1 MEKKCNKCSE
11 TKSISEFSKNKKGK
25 YGVNN
30 RCKVCDK
37 KYAEKW
43 RSDNPKYMKNWLS
56 NNPEYIKNWALNNSE
71 HHKKSMKNW
80 RLNNPELNKEIIKN
94 WKYKISGVYAIYDNN
109 NTLLY
114 IGQSKQLN
122 GRISSHKSLI
132 KNPAKASVDVQL
144 FYYTLNQCKSVYFT
158 TIEECSPTTL
168 LEREAHYITQLK
180 PLLNKHKNEN

>member
-11 TKSISEFSKNKKGK
+11 TKSISEFSKNKASKD
-25 YGVNN
+25 GVNN

-37 KYAEKW
+37 FATKQW
-43 RSDNPKYMKNWLS
+43 QLD
-56 NNPEYIKNWALNNSE
+56 NPEYSKENAKNWRINNLERKKELVKNWILNNSE
-71 HHKKSMKNW
+71 RQKKN
-80 RLNNPELNKEIIKN
+80 IKN
-94 WKYKISGVYAIYDNN
+94 WKYKTSGVYAIYDNN

-122 GRISSHKSLI
+122 GRISNHKSFI
-132 KNPAKASVDVQL
+132 KNPAKALSYEQPL
-144 FYYTLNQCKSVYFT
+144 YYALNQCKSVYFNV
-158 TIEECSPTTL
+158 IEECSPTTL